1 MAITCYFAS
10 PKMKAPPVRRVR
22 KRPSAKAKSFF
33 NRRGEAGS
41 FFTAG
46 DFAAHSPPVMEAGLG
61 QADVARPALNRHP
74 PGRGEPLPEAVR
86 CYFEQRTGADLR
98 SVRVHHDPEAIAS
111 ASALRAQAYTLGEN
125 IVFNRDKY
133 APHTEAGRE
142 LLSHELIHVLQQ
154 RQIPSALQRVQRLP
168 EEPEEQKEPPAPA
181 APQAAAAATAG
192 QEAAAPREAGPA
204 KAQEDAAASQAEAVA
219 EPMSL
224 PDFST
229 FGKPTT
235 HTDFV
240 NLVTFKGE
248 TEATFDGGVGQTKNL
263 KAVPAKGCEGCPDSE
278 CFSVTGTLE
287 ITYHVSTTVTLPEV
301 PSGLTPCQEKRVR
314 EAIDTKIAPHEDQ
327 HVSAF
332 GTYNGTV
339 KLPIN
344 YKGCKEG
351 LADFVQA
358 MHDKDAAAREATARA
373 KSAALDPF
381 HVNVDLDCEE
391 PPPKK

>member
-1 MAITCYFAS
+1 
-10 PKMKAPPVRRVR
+10 MKAPPVRRIR
-22 KRPSAKAKSFF
+22 KRPSAKARSFF
-33 NRRGEAGS
+33 RRGGDAGA
-41 FFTAG
+41 FFTTSESSTSAPLITETEG
-46 DFAAHSPPVMEAGLG
+46 G
-61 QADVARPALNRHP
+61 QADAVRPTLNRHLRV
-74 PGRGEPLPEAVR
+74 GGEPLPDAVR
-86 CYFEQRTGADLR
+86 AYFEQRTGANLR
-98 SVRVHHDPEAIAS
+98 SVRVHHGAEAAAS
-111 ASALRAQAYTLGEN
+111 ASALRAQAYTFGED
-125 IVFNRDKY
+125 IVFSQDKY

-142 LLSHELIHVLQQ
+142 LLSHELVHVLQQ
-154 RQIPSALQRVQRLP
+154 RQYSSGLRRIQRMP
-168 EEPEEQKEPPAPA
+168 EENEEQTEPPAPA
-181 APQAAAAATAG
+181 APQAAGPVADNETPP
-192 QEAAAPREAGPA
+192 ESAAPGEAGPA
-204 KAQEDAAASQAEAVA
+204 KAEEEAAASKAEVVA

-240 NLVTFKGE
+240 NMVTFKGE
-248 TEATFDGGVGQTKNL
+248 TEGTFDGGVGQTKNL
-263 KAVPAKGCEGCPDSE
+263 KAVPAKGCEGCADSE

-301 PSGLTPCQEKRVR
+301 PAGLTPCQEKRVR

-391 PPPKK
+391 PAPPKK

>member
-1 MAITCYFAS
+1 
-10 PKMKAPPVRRVR
+10 MKAPPVRRIR
-22 KRPSAKAKSFF
+22 KRPSAKARSFF
-33 NRRGEAGS
+33 RRGGDAGA
-41 FFTAG
+41 FFTTSESSTSAPLITETEG
-46 DFAAHSPPVMEAGLG
+46 G
-61 QADVARPALNRHP
+61 QADAVRPTLNRHLRV
-74 PGRGEPLPEAVR
+74 GGEPLPDAVR
-86 CYFEQRTGADLR
+86 AYFEQRTGANLR
-98 SVRVHHDPEAIAS
+98 SVRVHHGAEAAAS
-111 ASALRAQAYTLGEN
+111 ASALRAQAYTFGED
-125 IVFNRDKY
+125 IVFNKDKY

-142 LLSHELIHVLQQ
+142 LLSHELVHVLQQ
-154 RQIPSALQRVQRLP
+154 RQYSSELRRIQRMP
-168 EEPEEQKEPPAPA
+168 EENEEQKEPPAPA
-181 APQAAAAATAG
+181 TPQAAGPVVDNDTPP
-192 QEAAAPREAGPA
+192 ESAAPGEAGPA
-204 KAQEDAAASQAEAVA
+204 KAEEEAAASKAEVVA

-240 NLVTFKGE
+240 NMVTFKGE
-248 TEATFDGGVGQTKNL
+248 TEGTFDGGVGQTKNL
-263 KAVPAKGCEGCPDSE
+263 KAVPAKGCEGCADSE

-301 PSGLTPCQEKRVR
+301 PAGLTPCQEKRVR

-391 PPPKK
+391 PAPPKK